1 MAKKTEELK
10 PKKNNKKIKK
20 EDKTKKDIIKKIS
33 EKKSPKKQKPANK
46 ARKITAIS
54 KRNIKQLRK
63 KKEVIK
69 FQTEY
74 YDLPHKYDK
83 TIVTVLSQTPTT
95 LFVYWEMS
103 DDTQNQFKK
112 MYGNDFFTVTKPIL
126 IVYNDTLNYSF
137 EIEINDFANSWYIH
151 INDPDCNYRVE
162 LGRRP
167 LPIANQHVENK
178 EDKNSEQPYIPY
190 YVYISSSNNMTS
202 PNDKILFKFNQNIT
216 FRNVKNGNT
225 FEKNIQDFKFIT
237 NLGIYE
243 FNELYK
249 ILYSDEDLHQKGT
262 LLDNP
267 SSGGTSS
274 SIIKKGVI

>member
-1 MAKKTEELK
+1 MAKKTEILK
-10 PKKNNKKIKK
+10 PKKIKKTNKLEKKENTKKIATKTN
-20 EDKTKKDIIKKIS
+20 TKKQAITKKVSTSSKKTIK
-33 EKKSPKKQKPANK
+33 PQK
-46 ARKITAIS
+46 
-54 KRNIKQLRK
+54 K
-63 KKEVIK
+63 KKEVVK

-83 TIVTVLSQTPTT
+83 TVVTVLSQTPTT

-103 DDTQNQFKK
+103 DDIQNKFKK
-112 MYGNDFFTVTKPIL
+112 LYGNNFFEVTKPIL

-151 INDPDCNYRVE
+151 INDADCNYRIE
-162 LGRRP
+162 LGRKP
-167 LPIANQHVENK
+167 LPIANQNFENNIEQNK
-178 EDKNSEQPYIPY
+178 ENEYLYIPY
-190 YVYISSSNNMTS
+190 YVYISSSNNMTT
-202 PNDKILFKFNQNIT
+202 PNNKILFNFEQNIT
-216 FRNVKNGNT
+216 FRNIKNGNT

-249 ILYSDEDLHQKGT
+249 TLYPDEDLHKTGI

-267 SSGGTSS
+267 SSGATSS

>member
-1 MAKKTEELK
+1 MAKKTEILK
-10 PKKNNKKIKK
+10 PKKIKKTNKLEKKENTKKIATKTN
-20 EDKTKKDIIKKIS
+20 TKKQAITKKVSTSSKKTIK
-33 EKKSPKKQKPANK
+33 PQK
-46 ARKITAIS
+46 
-54 KRNIKQLRK
+54 K
-63 KKEVIK
+63 KKEVVK

-83 TIVTVLSQTPTT
+83 TVVTVLSQTPTT

-103 DDTQNQFKK
+103 DDIQNKFKK
-112 MYGNDFFTVTKPIL
+112 LYGDNFFEVTKPIL

-151 INDPDCNYRVE
+151 INDADCNYRIE
-162 LGRRP
+162 LGRKP
-167 LPIANQHVENK
+167 LPIANQNFENNIEQNK
-178 EDKNSEQPYIPY
+178 ENEYLYIPY
-190 YVYISSSNNMTS
+190 YVYISSSNNMTT
-202 PNDKILFKFNQNIT
+202 PNNKILFNFDQNIT
-216 FRNVKNGNT
+216 FRNIKNGNT

-249 ILYSDEDLHQKGT
+249 TLYPDEDLHKTGI

-267 SSGGTSS
+267 SSGATSS

>member
-10 PKKNNKKIKK
+10 PKKIKKNNKVEKKENIKK
-20 EDKTKKDIIKKIS
+20 VSTKTNKKKQTTTKKIATSSKQTIKP
-33 EKKSPKKQKPANK
+33 PKKKK
-46 ARKITAIS
+46 A
-54 KRNIKQLRK
+54 
-63 KKEVIK
+63 VIK

-103 DDTQNQFKK
+103 DDIQNEFKK
-112 MYGNDFFTVTKPIL
+112 LYGDNFFEVTKPIL

-162 LGRRP
+162 LGRKP
-167 LPIANQHVENK
+167 LPIANQNFENNIEQNQENK
-178 EDKNSEQPYIPY
+178 HLYIPY
-190 YVYISSSNNMTS
+190 YIYISSSNNMTT
-202 PNDKILFKFNQNIT
+202 PNNKILFNFDQNIT
-216 FRNVKNGNT
+216 FRNIKSGNT

-249 ILYSDEDLHQKGT
+249 TLYPDEDLHKTGI

>member
-1 MAKKTEELK
+1 MAKKTEELEL
-10 PKKNNKKIKK
+10 KKNNKKLKK
-20 EDKTKKDIIKKIS
+20 ESKTKKENVKKIS
-33 EKKSPKKQKPANK
+33 PKKETQKKNLTK
-46 ARKITAIS
+46 KTKKITTVS
-54 KRNIKQLRK
+54 KQDVKHLK
-63 KKEVIK
+63 KKKKVTK

-83 TIVTVLSQTPTT
+83 TLVTVLSQTPTT
-95 LFVYWEMS
+95 LFVYWELS
-103 DDTQNQFKK
+103 DNTQNQFKK
-112 MYGNDFFTVTKPIL
+112 LYGDDFFTVTRPIL

-162 LGRRP
+162 LGRKP
-167 LPIANQHVENK
+167 LPIANQHIENNDN
-178 EDKNSEQPYIPY
+178 ENSKQSYIPY
-190 YVYISSSNNMTS
+190 YVYISSSNNMTT

-225 FEKNIQDFKFIT
+225 FERNIRDFKFIT

-249 ILYSDEDLHQKGT
+249 TLYPDEDLHKKGI

>member
-10 PKKNNKKIKK
+10 PKKIKKNNKVEKKENIKK
-20 EDKTKKDIIKKIS
+20 VSTKTNKKKQTTTKKIATSSKITIKP
-33 EKKSPKKQKPANK
+33 PKKKK
-46 ARKITAIS
+46 A
-54 KRNIKQLRK
+54 
-63 KKEVIK
+63 VIK

-83 TIVTVLSQTPTT
+83 TLVTVLSQTPTT

-103 DDTQNQFKK
+103 DDIQNEFKK
-112 MYGNDFFTVTKPIL
+112 LYGDNFFEVTKPIL

-162 LGRRP
+162 LGRKP
-167 LPIANQHVENK
+167 LPIANQNFENNIEPNKENK
-178 EDKNSEQPYIPY
+178 HLYIPY
-190 YVYISSSNNMTS
+190 YVYISSSNNMTT
-202 PNDKILFKFNQNIT
+202 PNNKILFNFDQNLT
-216 FRNVKNGNT
+216 FRNIKSGNT

-249 ILYSDEDLHQKGT
+249 TLYPDEDLHKTGI

>member
-10 PKKNNKKIKK
+10 LKTIKKSIKKTKKENIKK
-20 EDKTKKDIIKKIS
+20 ETAKSTSKKINS
-33 EKKSPKKQKPANK
+33 SKKT
-46 ARKITAIS
+46 ITIS
-54 KRNIKQLRK
+54 KSKFKLLKK
-63 KKEVIK
+63 KKEIIK
-69 FQTEY
+69 FQNEY
-74 YDLPHKYDK
+74 YDLPNKYDK

-103 DDTQNQFKK
+103 DDIQNQFKK
-112 MYGNDFFTVTKPIL
+112 TYGDNFFAVTKPIL

-151 INDPDCNYRVE
+151 INDPDCDYRVE
-162 LGRRP
+162 LGRKP
-167 LPIANQHVENK
+167 LPIANQYIKNNDDENSK
-178 EDKNSEQPYIPY
+178 QSYIPY
-190 YVYISSSNNMTS
+190 YVYISSSNNMTT

-225 FEKNIQDFKFIT
+225 FERNIQDFKFIT

-249 ILYSDEDLHQKGT
+249 TLYPDEDLLKKGT